1 MDYVMLTGML
11 AIDGFETLLAAACLV
26 VMVEAEGVMA
36 LPTPQ
41 LAALLQVDPGAMM
54 ALEQQVR
61 LRWQHGEMAVCAYH
75 FLQVCVC
82 DVLRMRTCVIR
93 IWCGSLCDGCVEDV
107 VWNTFVVG
115 IRTLVDEIVGG
126 FVHNC

>member
-1 MDYVMLTGML
+1 MLTGMM

-26 VMVEAEGVMA
+26 VMVQAEGVTS

-61 LRWQHGEMAVCAYH
+61 LRWQHGGMAVCAYH
-75 FLQVCVC
+75 FLQVCGGVEVC
-82 DVLRMRTCVIR
+82 VGGGGVLREV
-93 IWCGSLCDGCVEDV
+93 CGRSVLGVQ
-107 VWNTFVVG
+107 
-115 IRTLVDEIVGG
+115 
-126 FVHNC
+126 